1 MMIPKNLAAAGGLD
15 GFKNYLSS
23 SFSVNVP
30 AQTLGVGDFVSYS
43 ASTPLNNSNSI
54 SQVQV
59 QYSGLASEYYIINGS
74 ILTSWDSGNLEVQT
88 YYYFDGTNLNV
99 FTVLVNQ
106 SGGSYSL
113 PTIDINCR
121 GFLFIAPF

>member
-1 MMIPKNLAAAGGLD
+1 MIIPKNLAAAGGLD
-15 GFKNYLSS
+15 GFKNYSAA

-30 AQTLGVGDFVSYS
+30 TQNLGAADFISFT

-54 SQVQV
+54 SQVQL
-59 QYSGLASEYYIINGS
+59 QYSGLSNDYYIMNG
-74 ILTSWDSGNLEVQT
+74 IVNTFWNSGDYEIES

-99 FTVLVNQ
+99 FTVIANQ
-106 SGGSYSL
+106 TAGII
-113 PTIDINCR
+113 TIPDITINCR

>member
-1 MMIPKNLAAAGGLD
+1 MIIPANIAAASAMD
-15 GFKNYLSS
+15 GFKNYLAS

-30 AQTLGVGDFVSYS
+30 AQTLGVGGFVSYT
-43 ASTPLNNSNSI
+43 ATTPLNNTNSI
-54 SQVQV
+54 SQTQV
-59 QYSGLASEYYIINGS
+59 QYSGLSSDYYVVNGS

-88 YYYFDGTNLNV
+88 YYYFDSMNLNV
-99 FTVLVNQ
+99 FTVLINQ

-113 PTIDINCR
+113 PSINISCR